1 MSLSPWIKPT
11 MTILLIGETG
21 VGKTAF
27 LDLLA
32 NMCTGRHPEQ
42 FAPLHVGGN
51 EVGGSAAG
59 SQTKKPM
66 LYEITSANG
75 RQVRILDTPGLADTR
90 GYEWDSKHKASIAK
104 AIQQETETID
114 SVIILANGTQER
126 LGVATQYALTVISA
140 MFPHSIID
148 NIAFVFTMV
157 SNPFQFNFQRSA
169 LQPELRDA
177 KIWAIENPLAQWVKF
192 NDYDTHDEYLLQD
205 MRDTLSASYKKAL
218 RAINDFFQ
226 WHDTRATQPVRA
238 ISDLY
243 TMTTGIEASI
253 ANVLARLA
261 ETEKYRMKLI
271 AFQARLSEQD
281 QVRSHSNS
289 RTPRLK

>member
-1 MSLSPWIKPT
+1 M
-11 MTILLIGETG
+11 
-21 VGKTAF
+21 
-27 LDLLA
+27 
-32 NMCTGRHPEQ
+32 
-42 FAPLHVGGN
+42 
-51 EVGGSAAG
+51 
-59 SQTKKPM
+59 
-66 LYEITSANG
+66 
-75 RQVRILDTPGLADTR
+75 
-90 GYEWDSKHKASIAK
+90 
-104 AIQQETETID
+104 
-114 SVIILANGTQER
+114 
-126 LGVATQYALTVISA
+126 
-140 MFPHSIID
+140 
-148 NIAFVFTMV
+148 
-157 SNPFQFNFQRSA
+157 
-169 LQPELRDA
+169 
-177 KIWAIENPLAQWVKF
+177 KF